1 MVRSFERAVADAAE
15 PPVRLVK
22 TIGDAA
28 MLVAP
33 EPGPVV
39 DTVLGLVERSKDEG
53 SRCCA
58 AAWRAARGS
67 RERATGTGAP

>member
-1 MVRSFERAVADAAE
+1 MVRGFERAVAEAVE

-33 EPGPVV
+33 EPAPVV
-39 DTVLGLVERSKDEG
+39 EPVLGLVERSQDDG
-53 SRCCA
+53 A
-58 AAWRAARGS
+58 AAARRRRARARGC
-67 RERATGTGAP
+67 RARATGTGAR